1 VGHFTVLAVDN
12 FVNIFLVFLRYRPYL
27 YSIEIKDM
35 NYQELMFS
43 KEVLTQEEYD
53 FCFNCNHVEVRESTS
68 KIGEG
73 RYLNLN
79 VYSEADKEEY
89 DLRMEMGL

>member
-1 VGHFTVLAVDN
+1 
-12 FVNIFLVFLRYRPYL
+12 
-27 YSIEIKDM
+27 M

-73 RYLNLN
+73 KYLNLN
-79 VYSEADKEEY
+79 VYSEIEKDEY
-89 DLRMEMGL
+89 DLRREQGL